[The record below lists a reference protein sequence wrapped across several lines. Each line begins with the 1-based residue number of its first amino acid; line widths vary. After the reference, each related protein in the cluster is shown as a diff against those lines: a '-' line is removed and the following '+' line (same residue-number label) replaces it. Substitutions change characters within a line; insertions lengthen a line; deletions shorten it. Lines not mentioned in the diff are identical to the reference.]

1 METVLD
7 KELCH
12 WKNSGLLPPM
22 DGKLDQVD
30 IKSFWLREP
39 VIISLTQ
46 NRENEAILPMLF
58 GRHVNNVSPSL
69 GRESWVLVPM
79 V

>member
-1 METVLD
+1 
-7 KELCH
+7 
-12 WKNSGLLPPM
+12 M

-39 VIISLTQ
+39 VIIPLTQ
-46 NRENEAILPMLF
+46 NRENEVILPMLF
-58 GRHVNNVSPSL
+58 ERHVNNVSPSL
-69 GRESWVLVPM
+69 GREIWVLVPM